1 MAHLV
6 ELHDDGSRSL
16 RRLNGDQ
23 LTATGDTLDT
33 LVSLVAALEADWQ
46 GMEETARLVDLSR
59 IEAVVASLLVLAGSL
74 TQPARSAPLMGL
86 TLRERQV
93 LSLLVEGTST
103 AGMAKSLG
111 ISTATIRSHVKSLL
125 SKLDVHSRI
134 EAVALIRSTGARSS
148 IPPDADP
155 EAPDSQVT
163 AGSSLG

>member
-6 ELHDDGSRSL
+6 ELHDDGSRPL

-33 LVSLVAALEADWQ
+33 LVSLVAALEADWH
-46 GMEETARLVDLSR
+46 GMEETARLVALSR
-59 IEAVVASLLVLAGSL
+59 IEGIVASLQVLAGSL
-74 TQPARSAPLMGL
+74 KSPARTVPLMGL

-93 LSLLVEGTST
+93 LSLLAEGTST
-103 AGMAKSLG
+103 AGMAKRLG

-125 SKLDVHSRI
+125 SKLGVHSRI
-134 EAVALIRSTGARSS
+134 EAVALIRRSTEANS
-148 IPPDADP
+148 PLPQDADP
-155 EAPDSQVT
+155 EANSPVT